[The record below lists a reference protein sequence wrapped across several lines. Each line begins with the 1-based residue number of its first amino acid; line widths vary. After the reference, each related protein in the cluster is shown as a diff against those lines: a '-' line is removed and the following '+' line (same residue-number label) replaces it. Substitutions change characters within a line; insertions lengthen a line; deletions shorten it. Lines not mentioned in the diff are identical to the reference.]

1 MLSDQQRAVSA
12 LKALKLGPMA
22 ARLEQWAEDPASLG
36 RSHADC
42 ILALVD
48 AQAQATATK
57 RAQRFLAQA
66 DLPLTITLA
75 DIRPSATRGLPAQL
89 LANLTTG
96 DWIQRGHTLLITG
109 ETQAGKTYL
118 AAALARE
125 ATLQRLSVSYRRTPE
140 LLAECVMEKAR
151 GTWPTFLKRLGRM
164 KLLVLDDFATERA
177 DNLQSHALRE
187 ILDLRRRHG
196 SAVLIASPNAP
207 EDWDGF
213 FADPTAAEAIFG
225 RVLERS
231 QHIAL
236 KRPARRA

>member
-1 MLSDQQRAVSA
+1 MLSDQQRAVAA

-48 AQAQATATK
+48 AQTQATATK
-57 RAQRFLAQA
+57 RAGRFLAQA

-75 DIRPSATRGLPAQL
+75 DIQPSAARGLPAQL
-89 LANLTTG
+89 LFNLATG

-125 ATLQRLSVSYRRTPE
+125 AALHRVSVAYRRTPE
-140 LLAECVMEKAR
+140 LLAECAMEKTR
-151 GTWPTFLKRLGRM
+151 GTWPAFLKRLGRM

-177 DNLQSHALRE
+177 NSPQSHALRE
-187 ILDLRRRHG
+187 ILDLRRRHN

-213 FADPTAAEAIFG
+213 FDDPTAAEAIFG

-236 KRPARRA
+236 KRPARAA